1 MEKRNDCG
9 PGPKISDANGVTTSY
24 THNNARHRPMSEV
37 ATGPSGTLAPTAKAG
52 TRSSS
57 SRDVLT
63 ECRRKPDPAYSGLI
77 AIAARRQN
85 AP

>member
-9 PGPKISDANGVTTSY
+9 QVPTISDANGVTTSY

-57 SRDVLT
+57 SRDVLA
-63 ECRRKPDPAYSGLI
+63 ERRESRTQPMTG
-77 AIAARRQN
+77 
-85 AP
+85 